1 MKITQ
6 LQCDIN
12 KKKYNLIDIV
22 NNYCSYLNIYCMN
35 LIHDLVYLFSKTLSF

>member
-1 MKITQ
+1 MEITQ

-12 KKKYNLIDIV
+12 NNLIDIV
-22 NNYCSYLNIYCMN
+22 NNCCSCLNIYCMN